1 MRYSIIVPHYNDLVR
16 LKRLVQSIPQRQDL
30 EIIIVDDCSP
40 NSTND
45 LCSEGL
51 HARASLL
58 RTDTNRGAGAAR
70 NLGLSQASGDW
81 ILFADSDDIFVS
93 GAFDSFDNSLDDS
106 ADIIYFQMHAIN
118 ENNQSDSVRSS
129 GARDAVKIAYLDGSD
144 QAIERLKSTHVV
156 PVGKLFKRQFV
167 LSSGFV
173 FDEVRYSNDV
183 MFSLRC
189 NMAASKIRIIGE
201 VAYTVMRRPGSLT
214 ETRTRDSFLA
224 RFEVFLRAHQFLRA
238 HGAGHRDSSLLSI
251 CARALRFG
259 PGTVLNVWRRG
270 REAHVPLLSAKFANP
285 TWWLKKAK
293 LTALGVKERL

>member
-1 MRYSIIVPHYNDLVR
+1 MRYSIIVPHYNYLVR

-106 ADIIYFQMHAIN
+106 ADIILF
-118 ENNQSDSVRSS
+118 SD
-129 GARDAVKIAYLDGSD
+129 AR
-144 QAIERLKSTHVV
+144 
-156 PVGKLFKRQFV
+156 
-167 LSSGFV
+167 
-173 FDEVRYSNDV
+173 
-183 MFSLRC
+183 C
-189 NMAASKIRIIGE
+189 
-201 VAYTVMRRPGSLT
+201 
-214 ETRTRDSFLA
+214 
-224 RFEVFLRAHQFLRA
+224 
-238 HGAGHRDSSLLSI
+238 
-251 CARALRFG
+251 
-259 PGTVLNVWRRG
+259 
-270 REAHVPLLSAKFANP
+270 
-285 TWWLKKAK
+285 
-293 LTALGVKERL
+293 